1 MFIDFK
7 CTNEKCEKFD
17 ESVTRSLSY
26 VDIEKQK
33 CESCSE
39 PLKRIWTAASIKTS
53 DGFKS

>member
-26 VDIEKQK
+26 VDIEKQR